1 MNRNKEE
8 DEEEGRG
15 DRERERESLFKISLF
30 NPVKKVVNI
39 IIKVFL
45 IKNGRFV
52 LINDDM
58 KTILVLKIFLCRNL
72 DVT

>member
-30 NPVKKVVNI
+30 NPVKKVV
-39 IIKVFL
+39 KVFL

-52 LINDDM
+52 INDDM